1 MASSDN
7 HQRAVPVT
15 GIELALYMG
24 FRLRVYLAIYA
35 GLSPSLTGDNFCKA
49 LVSLNIHILG
59 LLAHTIRSARQ
70 VLIRYAVVDLVTER
84 MYSTM

>member
-1 MASSDN
+1 MSN
-7 HQRAVPVT
+7 
-15 GIELALYMG
+15 
-24 FRLRVYLAIYA
+24 RLRIYLATYA
-35 GLSPSLTGDNFCKA
+35 GLSPSPAADNFRKA